1 MLWRFQKALLKA
13 MSDVPPMPAGP
24 SLFRQGLWLAALV
37 FVLDQASKIWILDVF
52 DLPSKPGENVDVLPF
67 FSLTM
72 VWNRGVSM
80 GLFQADSN
88 VMRWALVG
96 LTAVIAVMVIVWLR
110 KAETRIG
117 MLALAL
123 ILGGALGNI
132 FDRARFGA
140 VVDFI
145 RLHAFDYSFYVFNV
159 ADAAIT
165 VGVGLLLLEAFLSP
179 SPARTKGANKE

>member
-1 MLWRFQKALLKA
+1 MEQDL
-13 MSDVPPMPAGP
+13 PMPPGP
-24 SLFRQGLWLAALV
+24 SLFRQGLWLAAIV
-37 FVLDQASKIWILDVF
+37 FLLDQVSKIWIIDGF
-52 DLPSKPGENVDVLPF
+52 DLPAKQNVDVLPF

-80 GLFQADSN
+80 GLFEADSN
-88 VMRWALVG
+88 LMRWGLVALTG
-96 LTAVIAVMVIVWLR
+96 VIACLVVYWLR
-110 KAETRIG
+110 KAPSRIS
-117 MLALAL
+117 MVALSL

-132 FDRARFGA
+132 LDRVRFGA

-145 RLHAFDYSFYVFNV
+145 RLHALDYSFFVFNV

-179 SPARTKGANKE
+179 SPAATK

>member
-1 MLWRFQKALLKA
+1 M
-13 MSDVPPMPAGP
+13 PPGP
-24 SLFRQGLWLAALV
+24 SLFRQGLWLAAIV
-37 FVLDQASKIWILDVF
+37 FLLDQVSKIWILDVY
-52 DLPSKPGENVDVLPF
+52 DLPAKNNVDVLPF

-80 GLFQADSN
+80 GFFQADSDW
-88 VMRWALVG
+88 MRWALVG
-96 LTAVIAVMVIVWLR
+96 LTAVIACLVIVWLR

-117 MLALAL
+117 MLALACV
-123 ILGGALGNI
+123 LGGALGNI
-132 FDRARFGA
+132 LDRARFGA

-179 SPARTKGANKE
+179 SSEATKGA